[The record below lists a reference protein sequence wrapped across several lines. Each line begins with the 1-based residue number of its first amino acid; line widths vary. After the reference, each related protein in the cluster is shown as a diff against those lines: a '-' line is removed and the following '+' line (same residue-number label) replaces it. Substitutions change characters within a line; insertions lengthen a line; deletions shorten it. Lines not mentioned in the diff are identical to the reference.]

1 VPRVSI
7 NGLNQLC
14 VISLMDGLKRIKSI
28 HEFNEVDKEQGVQRT
43 YIYDSRQS
51 HHIHTEKQEVDI
63 LESAIWGK
71 MLFIDGTLQSTSRDE
86 SIYHSALVHPLM
98 DALDN
103 KREIL
108 ILGGAEGATAR
119 EVLRWNG
126 VEKVVQVDY
135 DEELVA
141 YMKKDLTWSK
151 GAYNDARLKC
161 IYEDA
166 WDFIGRSL
174 PFNGVIVDLTDPDI
188 KKDDWNDLL
197 FQIMV
202 RVAGRRGGFV
212 INAGLY
218 VPWNVDTIKTLRA
231 IVEKLCADFP
241 GYRYHIY
248 TAMIPSF
255 NGEWSFI
262 AVTRGT
268 NFMKEPE
275 HIMSI
280 PAWIRRQIRTLTNA
294 VIDTPISLIETPSL
308 ERIY

>member
-1 VPRVSI
+1 
-7 NGLNQLC
+7 
-14 VISLMDGLKRIKSI
+14 MDGLKRIKSM
-28 HEFNEVDKEQGVQRT
+28 HEFIETDKDQGVERT
-43 YIYDSRQS
+43 YMYDSKKS
-51 HHIHTEKQEVDI
+51 HHIHTHRQEIDI
-63 LESAIWGK
+63 LDSTIWGK
-71 MLFIDGTLQSTSRDE
+71 MLFLDRTLQSTSRDE
-86 SIYHSALVHPLM
+86 IIYHSALVHPLM

-103 KREIL
+103 KGEIL
-108 ILGGAEGATAR
+108 ILGGGEGATAR

-135 DEELVA
+135 DEELVE

-151 GAYNDARLKC
+151 GAYNDARLQC
-161 IYEDA
+161 VYQDA
-166 WDFIGRSL
+166 WAFIGRSL
-174 PFNGVIVDLTDPDI
+174 PFNGVIVDLTDPDL
-188 KKDDWNDLL
+188 KTEDWKDLL

-202 RVAGRRGGFV
+202 RVASRRGGFV

-218 VPWNVDTIKTLRA
+218 VPWNVETIKAMRA
-231 IVEKLCADFP
+231 IVEKLCAEFP

-255 NGEWSFI
+255 NGEWTFI

-268 NFMKEPE
+268 TFMKEPE
-275 HIMSI
+275 HLMAI

-294 VIDTPISLIETPSL
+294 VIDTPSALIEKPSL

>member
-1 VPRVSI
+1 MS
-7 NGLNQLC
+7 
-14 VISLMDGLKRIKSI
+14 GLKRIKSI
-28 HEFNEVDKEQGVQRT
+28 HEFIEKDRDQGVERT
-43 YIYDSRQS
+43 YIYDSRRS
-51 HHIHTEKQEVDI
+51 HHIHSNIQEVDI

-71 MLFIDGTLQSTSRDE
+71 MLFIDRTLQSTSRDE
-86 SIYHSALVHPLM
+86 MIYHYALVHPLM
-98 DALDN
+98 DALDD

-108 ILGGAEGATAR
+108 ILGGGEGATAR

-135 DEELVA
+135 DEELVE
-141 YMKKDLTWSK
+141 YMKRDKTWSK
-151 GAYNDARLKC
+151 GAYDDNRLQC
-161 IYEDA
+161 VYADA
-166 WDFIGRSL
+166 WDFIARSL
-174 PFNGVIVDLTDPDI
+174 PFNGIIVDLTDPDV
-188 KKDDWNDLL
+188 KKQDWADLL

-218 VPWNVDTIKTLRA
+218 LPWNLETIKALRA
-231 IVEKLCADFP
+231 MVEKLCTDFP

-255 NGEWSFI
+255 NGEWAFI

-275 HIMSI
+275 HLMTL
-280 PAWIRRQIRTLTNA
+280 PAWIRRQIRTLTNT
-294 VIDTPISLIETPSL
+294 VIDTPSALIEKPSL

>member
-1 VPRVSI
+1 
-7 NGLNQLC
+7 
-14 VISLMDGLKRIKSI
+14 MEGLKRIKSV
-28 HEFNEVDKEQGVQRT
+28 HEFVETDREYGVERT

-51 HHIHTEKQEVDI
+51 HHIHTHKQEIDI

-71 MLFIDGTLQSTSRDE
+71 MLFIDRTLQSTSRDE
-86 SIYHSALVHPLM
+86 IIYHYALVHPLM

-103 KREIL
+103 KAEIL
-108 ILGGAEGATAR
+108 ILGGGEGATAR

-135 DEELVA
+135 DEELVE
-141 YMKKDLTWSK
+141 YMKRDKTWSK
-151 GAYNDARLKC
+151 GAYNDPRIQC
-161 IYEDA
+161 VYEDA
-166 WDFIGRSL
+166 WDYIGASM
-174 PFNGVIVDLTDPDI
+174 PFNGVIVDLTDPDV
-188 KKDDWNDLL
+188 KRDNWNDLL

-231 IVEKLCADFP
+231 IVENLCSEFT

-255 NGEWSFI
+255 NGEWTFI
-262 AVTRGT
+262 AVSRSS

-280 PAWIRRQIRTLTNA
+280 PAWIRRQIRTLTNT
-294 VIDTPISLIETPSL
+294 VIDMPRGLIDSPSL
-308 ERIY
+308 EKIY

>member
-1 VPRVSI
+1 
-7 NGLNQLC
+7 
-14 VISLMDGLKRIKSI
+14 MDGLKRIKSI
-28 HEFNEVDKEQGVQRT
+28 HEFIEVDKDQGVQRT
-43 YIYDSRQS
+43 YIYDSKRS
-51 HHIHTEKQEVDI
+51 HHIHSNLQEVDI

-86 SIYHSALVHPLM
+86 IIYHYALVHPLM

-103 KREIL
+103 KAEIL
-108 ILGGAEGATAR
+108 ILGGGEGATAR

-135 DEELVA
+135 DEELVE
-141 YMKKDLTWSK
+141 YMKKDKTWSK
-151 GAYNDARLKC
+151 GAYNDARLTC

-166 WDFIGRSL
+166 WKYIGESL

-188 KKDDWNDLL
+188 KRDNWNDLL
-197 FQIMV
+197 FQIML

-218 VPWNVDTIKTLRA
+218 VPWNIDTIKSLRA
-231 IVEKLCADFP
+231 IVENLCSEFS

-255 NGEWSFI
+255 NGEWTFI
-262 AVTRGT
+262 AVTRSS

-275 HIMSI
+275 HVMSI
-280 PAWIRRQIRTLTNA
+280 PGWIRRQIRTLTNV
-294 VIDTPISLIETPSL
+294 VIDTPRGLIDNPSL
-308 ERIY
+308 EKIY

>member
-1 VPRVSI
+1 MPRAAI
-7 NGLNQLC
+7 NGLNLLHN
-14 VISLMDGLKRIKSI
+14 ISLMDGLKRIKSI
-28 HEFNEVDKEQGVQRT
+28 HEFIEVDKEQGVQRT
-43 YIYDSRQS
+43 YIYDSRRS
-51 HHIHTEKQEVDI
+51 HHIHSNIQEVDI

-86 SIYHSALVHPLM
+86 SIYHFALVHPLM
-98 DALDN
+98 DALDDR
-103 KREIL
+103 REIL

-126 VEKVVQVDY
+126 LEKVVQVDY
-135 DEELVA
+135 DEELVE
-141 YMKKDLTWSK
+141 YMKRDKTWSK
-151 GAYNDARLKC
+151 GAYDDKRVQCVYK
-161 IYEDA
+161 DA
-166 WDFIGRSL
+166 WDFIGTSL
-174 PFNGVIVDLTDPDI
+174 PFNGVIIDLTDPDLV
-188 KKDDWNDLL
+188 KQDWEDLL

-218 VPWNVDTIKTLRA
+218 LPWKVETIKALRA

-255 NGEWSFI
+255 NGEWAFI
-262 AVTRGT
+262 AVTRSS

-280 PAWIRRQIRTLTNA
+280 PAWIRRQIRTLTNV
-294 VIDTPISLIETPSL
+294 VIDTSGTLIDSPSL

>member
-1 VPRVSI
+1 
-7 NGLNQLC
+7 
-14 VISLMDGLKRIKSI
+14 MDGLKRIKSI
-28 HEFNEVDKEQGVQRT
+28 HEFVEKDKDQGVERT
-43 YIYDSRQS
+43 YIYDSRRS
-51 HHIHTEKQEVDI
+51 HHIHSNIQEVDI
-63 LESAIWGK
+63 LESAVWGK
-71 MLFIDGTLQSTSRDE
+71 MLFIDRTLQSTSRDE
-86 SIYHSALVHPLM
+86 IIYHYALVHPLM

-103 KREIL
+103 KAEIL
-108 ILGGAEGATAR
+108 ILGGGEGATAR

-135 DEELVA
+135 DEELVE
-141 YMKKDLTWSK
+141 YMKRDKTWSK
-151 GAYNDARLKC
+151 GAYDDKRLQC
-161 IYEDA
+161 IYADA

-174 PFNGVIVDLTDPDI
+174 PFNGVIVDLTDPDV
-188 KKDDWNDLL
+188 KKQDWVNLL

-218 VPWNVDTIKTLRA
+218 LPWNLETIKTLRA

-255 NGEWSFI
+255 NGEWAFI

-268 NFMKEPE
+268 TFMKEPE
-275 HIMSI
+275 HLMTI
-280 PAWIRRQIRTLTNA
+280 PAWIRRQIRTLTNT
-294 VIDTPISLIETPSL
+294 VIDTPSALIEKPSL

>member
-1 VPRVSI
+1 
-7 NGLNQLC
+7 
-14 VISLMDGLKRIKSI
+14 MDGLKRIKSI
-28 HEFNEVDKEQGVQRT
+28 HEFVETDKEQGVERT
-43 YIYDSRQS
+43 YIYDSRRS
-51 HHIHTEKQEVDI
+51 YHIHTQKQEVDI

-71 MLFIDGTLQSTSRDE
+71 MLFIDKTLQSTTRDE
-86 SIYHSALVHPLM
+86 IIYHSALVHPLM

-103 KREIL
+103 KAEIL
-108 ILGGAEGATAR
+108 ILGGGEGATAR

-126 VEKVVQVDY
+126 LEKLVQVDY
-135 DEELVA
+135 DRELVE
-141 YMKKDLTWSK
+141 YMKKDKTWSR
-151 GAYNDARLKC
+151 GAYNDKRVQC
-161 IYEDA
+161 VYEDA
-166 WDFIGRSL
+166 FKYIGGGSL

-188 KKDDWNDLL
+188 KRDNWNDLL
-197 FQIMV
+197 LQIMS

-218 VPWNVDTIKTLRA
+218 VPWNVVTLKALRA
-231 IVEKLCADFP
+231 IVEKLCDDFP

-255 NGEWSFI
+255 NGEWAFI
-262 AVTRGT
+262 AVTRGV

-275 HIMSI
+275 HLMTI

-294 VIDTPISLIETPSL
+294 VIDTPTSLIDTPSL